1 VSWLFGKSKV
11 TEQRRRA
18 ALTYVQEA
26 SVEPDEADVQ
36 WLASIVRDGDD
47 DRARWEL
54 RYARRA
60 SALLVAEREALDDA
74 TGSLVAREMRQAL
87 QMDRSVAA
95 GMVAVAERQLG
106 QRLTSMRTAFSDR
119 TPGETPDVRVAR
131 ALLDRLGV
139 RDVTANIPHVAEIVR
154 KYHDAAQESL
164 RRAFGIAS
172 LPEDQPPSLWSARR
186 GN

>member
-1 VSWLFGKSKV
+1 L
-11 TEQRRRA
+11 
-18 ALTYVQEA
+18 A
-26 SVEPDEADVQ
+26 SVV
-36 WLASIVRDGDD
+36 GDD

-60 SALLVAEREALDDA
+60 AALLVAEREALDDA

-106 QRLTSMRTAFSDR
+106 QRLTSLRTAFNDR
-119 TPGETPDVRVAR
+119 TPGETPDLRVAR

-139 RDVTANIPHVAEIVR
+139 RDVTANIPRVAAIVR
-154 KYHDAAQESL
+154 KYHEASQESL

-172 LPEDQPPSLWSARR
+172 VPEDQPPSLWTARPSS
-186 GN
+186 

>member
-1 VSWLFGKSKV
+1 VAWIFGKSKV
-11 TEQRRRA
+11 AEQRRRA
-18 ALTYVQEA
+18 AQTYVQEA
-26 SVEPDEADVQ
+26 SVEPDEEDVR
-36 WLASIVRDGDD
+36 WLASVVGDD
-47 DRARWEL
+47 DRSRWEL

-106 QRLTSMRTAFSDR
+106 QRLTSLRTAFNDR

-139 RDVTANIPHVAEIVR
+139 RDVTANIPRVAAIVR
-154 KYHDAAQESL
+154 KYHEASQDSL

-172 LPEDQPPSLWSARR
+172 VPEDQPPSLWTARPSS
-186 GN
+186 